1 MQWQL
6 AKLSDNELIFGSK
19 TKGKYWVQEFDKD
32 TGEEKCGEFFE
43 TMEEAMDAIAWIED
57 MNFLINQERNI

>member
-19 TKGKYWVQEFDKD
+19 TKGKYWVKEFDKD
-32 TGEEKCGEFFE
+32 TGEEKSGEFFE